1 MLSKRE
7 DQVLEIL
14 KTQRVNQEI
23 SKRILMFMREK
34 DLIVRGPDATELLKK
49 K

>member
-7 DQVLEIL
+7 DQVSEIL
-14 KTQRVNQEI
+14 KIQRVNQEI

-34 DLIVRGPDATELLKK
+34 DLIVRGPVATEL
-49 K
+49 